1 MDSAQASECREKS
14 SIWLYLGEQDIF
26 YPFPLSFEEVRYLLK
41 SKEGVKQLILEIAQ
55 FASTQGTP
63 FDPSSGLKWV
73 VYIKIR
79 EDSVEILRGFYEFAR
94 QRESGAAD
102 FVLLVLDKPLC
113 LSSDTLRKLARY
125 VKIAHDIEPL
135 CVRQNFHF

>member
-1 MDSAQASECREKS
+1 METNECREKS

-55 FASTQGTP
+55 FASKQGTP

-79 EDSVEILRGFYEFAR
+79 EVSVEILRGFYEFTR
-94 QRESGAAD
+94 QGESGTAE

-113 LSSDTLRKLARY
+113 LDIDTFQKLARY
-125 VKIAHDIEPL
+125 VKIARDIEPL
-135 CVRQNFHF
+135 CAQQNLMFKR